1 MQANGKVLGVVGG
14 MGPAA
19 AAEFLRLLAV
29 NAPATTDQEHPRV
42 ILYGDTQLPDRSA
55 AMLGEGPSP
64 ETQLKRDFQQLIAWG
79 ADMVCAPCNSA
90 HYFINHFRDKLTVPL
105 VHIIETT
112 VQSARVLSP
121 AGAWLLGTK
130 GTMQSGMYQAEAAR
144 VGYPLREVPPAV
156 AELSEASLRAIKS
169 GDMTAAAAAMTE
181 AAERLWATA
190 DLPLMLACT
199 ELPLAYDATDLSP
212 QRAVSSLSALA
223 DACLQRL
230 YETE

>member
-1 MQANGKVLGVVGG
+1 MQANGKILGVLGG

-29 NAPATTDQEHPRV
+29 KAPARTDQEHPRV
-42 ILYGDTQLPDRSA
+42 IMYGDTQLPDRSA
-55 AMLGEGPSP
+55 GMLGEGPSP
-64 ETQLKRDFQQLIAWG
+64 EPQLKEDIDKLIAWG
-79 ADMVCAPCNSA
+79 ADVVCAPCNSA
-90 HYFINHFRDKLTVPL
+90 HYFINHFLGEIAVPL
-105 VHIIETT
+105 VHIIEET
-112 VQSARVLSP
+112 VRAAREISP

-144 VGYPLREVPPAV
+144 IGYPLREVPPAV
-156 AELSEASLRAIKS
+156 AQQSEASLRAIKS

-212 QRAVSSLSALA
+212 ERAVSSLSALA
-223 DACLQRL
+223 DACLRVL
-230 YETE
+230 YES